1 MAPVVGAGQGGAW
14 GGLHAAVTKFC
25 DMTGFKPN
33 HPGASVQISLLAKH
47 CVLLIST
54 YFPSLHPAS
63 DTPGRRWPQ
72 CVADSKGEVSF

>member
-47 CVLLIST
+47 CVCAADLHILPLSP
-54 YFPSLHPAS
+54 PSL
-63 DTPGRRWPQ
+63 
-72 CVADSKGEVSF
+72 